1 MIKNI
6 LAIIVFTLI
15 FCDLKSQDVIYTV
28 KGTKINGKVTEINPT
43 SIKYKSPTNLD
54 GPNYVILRNE
64 VVLIEYSNGTAQII
78 NENPPPISPQKPE
91 NSSTTSK
98 KADQQPLNLYYL
110 DKNLISINALSLANG
125 DFAVMY
131 DREFLNSRLS
141 LSLLGTYNF
150 NSRMGLLNA
159 FIIDEREN
167 AKKNFDLGLALNFM
181 PKNTSRVQYF
191 MGLMVK
197 HMDYSFDKQVSGP
210 NSTYVYERTKGG
222 QTAVMLT
229 NGWLYRISSNFNF
242 KLFGSIGPQF
252 NSPSLSNSSFNSLPK
267 LYFGYCFG
275 YRFN

>member
-15 FCDLKSQDVIYTV
+15 FCDLKSQDMIYTV
-28 KGTKINGKVTEINPT
+28 KGTKIQGKVTEINPT
-43 SIKYKSPTNLD
+43 SIKYKSSTNLD

-98 KADQQPLNLYYL
+98 KIDQKPLNLYYL

-125 DFAVMY
+125 DFTVMY
-131 DREFLNSRLS
+131 DREFLESKLS
-141 LSLLGTYNF
+141 LSLLGGYNF
-150 NSRMGLLNA
+150 NSHMGLLNA
-159 FIIDEREN
+159 LLINEREN
-167 AKKNFDLGLALNFM
+167 AKKNFDVGIALNFM
-181 PKNTSRVQYF
+181 PNNTSRVQYF
-191 MGLMVK
+191 VGLMIK
-197 HMDYSFDKQVSGP
+197 HMDYSFDKQISGP
-210 NSTYVYERTKGG
+210 NSTYLYERAKGG
-222 QTAVMLT
+222 QTAVMVT
-229 NGWLYRISSNFNF
+229 NGWVYRISSNFNF
-242 KLFGSIGPQF
+242 KMFGSIGPQF
-252 NSPSLSNSSFNSLPK
+252 NSPSLSNSSLNSLPK